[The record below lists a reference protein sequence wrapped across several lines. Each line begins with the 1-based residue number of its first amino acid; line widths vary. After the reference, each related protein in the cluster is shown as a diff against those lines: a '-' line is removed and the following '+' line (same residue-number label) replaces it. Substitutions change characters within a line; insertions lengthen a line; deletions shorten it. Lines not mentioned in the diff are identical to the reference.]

1 MTSAVAA
8 VVQIV
13 LSPRNFV
20 IVKSCSAV
28 VMLSLAGNCF
38 GEPKIAANGETAK
51 GQTNGSCF
59 KENSSR
65 PARAP
70 NGTEIAPLVTTAI
83 ERYEIRGESFE
94 DLKREFAAKGR
105 HGYAGS
111 TMAEV
116 TYRFKS
122 QKGDGECRVTEVR
135 ASCDSRIKLPNWL
148 NLPKAPAPMQARWKV
163 AFDDLKKHE
172 QGHVNICVEVA
183 KEVERALW
191 ATPVGNDCYLV
202 DLNAR
207 NRAAKIIATM
217 NDLQT
222 AYDQCEYGR
231 RPQ

>member
-1 MTSAVAA
+1 MTT
-8 VVQIV
+8 VQMA
-13 LSPRNFV
+13 LSLRSP
-20 IVKSCSAV
+20 IAVKSYGVAV
-28 VMLSLAGNCF
+28 MFGFAGLCF
-38 GEPKIAANGETAK
+38 GQAITIANTDAPKR
-51 GQTNGSCF
+51 QTNGSCF
-59 KENSSR
+59 KENARR
-65 PARAP
+65 PARAL
-70 NGTEIAPLVTTAI
+70 NGAEIAPLVTTAI

-122 QKGDGECRVTEVR
+122 QKSDGECRVTEVR
-135 ASCDSRIKLPNWL
+135 ASCDARIKLPNWL
-148 NLPKAPAPMQARWKV
+148 NLPKAPAPMQERWKL

-172 QGHVNICVEVA
+172 QGHVKICAEVA
-183 KEVERALW
+183 KDVERALW

-207 NRAAKIIATM
+207 NRATKIIATM
-217 NDLQT
+217 NDLQA

-231 RPQ
+231 QPQ